1 MIRLPAL
8 PYPQDALAPHIS
20 ERTMGFHYGK
30 HHAGYVANL
39 NKLLSGGAGQVG
51 NTVGASGGVAGGVGG
66 GVGGA
71 VGVGAGGA
79 GGRGAGG
86 GAGRGAGGG
95 GVSLETLIT
104 TPGPVAVFN
113 NAAQIWN
120 HTFYWQSMS
129 PDGGGD
135 PSGEL
140 ASAITSSFGSVDT
153 LRDELTAAATRNF
166 ASGWTWLVRLGSGAG
181 DGFGDGGGGAGDG
194 GGGAGGGG
202 GGAGDGGGGAGGGG
216 GGAGAGGGA
225 GDGGG
230 GAGDGG
236 GGELAVINTND
247 ADNPLVSGHQPLL
260 TIDIWEH
267 AYYLDYQNARPA
279 YIATFLEHLINWDFA
294 AANYAA

>member
-1 MIRLPAL
+1 M
-8 PYPQDALAPHIS
+8 
-20 ERTMGFHYGK
+20 
-30 HHAGYVANL
+30 
-39 NKLLSGGAGQVG
+39 
-51 NTVGASGGVAGGVGG
+51 
-66 GVGGA
+66 
-71 VGVGAGGA
+71 
-79 GGRGAGG
+79 
-86 GAGRGAGGG
+86 
-95 GVSLETLIT
+95 SLETLIT
-104 TPGPVAVFN
+104 TRGPVAVFN

-181 DGFGDGGGGAGDG
+181 DGGGVLVLGVL
-194 GGGAGGGG
+194 
-202 GGAGDGGGGAGGGG
+202 
-216 GGAGAGGGA
+216 GAGAVGG
-225 GDGGG
+225 D
-230 GAGDGG
+230 
-236 GGELAVINTND
+236 LAVINTND
-247 ADNPLVSGHQPLL
+247 ADNPLTSGHQPLL

-294 AANYAA
+294 AANYAACSA

>member
-1 MIRLPAL
+1 MIQLPAL

-20 ERTMGFHYGK
+20 ERTMGLHYGK

-39 NKLLSGGAGQVG
+39 NRLLAGGAGQVG
-51 NTVGASGGVAGGVGG
+51 NSVGASGGFSGGVGY
-66 GVGGA
+66 
-71 VGVGAGGA
+71 
-79 GGRGAGG
+79 GAGG
-86 GAGRGAGGG
+86 GAHSDGE
-95 GVSLETLIT
+95 VSLETLIT
-104 TPGPVAVFN
+104 TRGPVAVFN

-166 ASGWTWLVRLGSGAG
+166 ASGWTWLVRLGW
-181 DGFGDGGGGAGDG
+181 
-194 GGGAGGGG
+194 
-202 GGAGDGGGGAGGGG
+202 
-216 GGAGAGGGA
+216 GAGAEGA
-225 GDGGG
+225 G
-230 GAGDGG
+230 AG

-247 ADNPLVSGHQPLL
+247 ADNPLTSGHQPLL

-267 AYYLDYQNARPA
+267 AYYLDYQNARSA

-294 AANYAA
+294 AVNYAA

>member
-1 MIRLPAL
+1 MIQLPAL

-20 ERTMGFHYGK
+20 ERTMGLHYDK

-39 NKLLSGGAGQVG
+39 NKLLSGGAGKVG
-51 NTVGASGGVAGGVGG
+51 NTVGASGGFFGGVSN
-66 GVGGA
+66 
-71 VGVGAGGA
+71 GAGT
-79 GGRGAGG
+79 GG
-86 GAGRGAGGG
+86 GAGGG

-104 TPGPVAVFN
+104 TRGPVAVFN

-166 ASGWTWLVRLGSGAG
+166 ASGWTWLVRLGWGAG
-181 DGFGDGGGGAGDG
+181 AE
-194 GGGAGGGG
+194 
-202 GGAGDGGGGAGGGG
+202 
-216 GGAGAGGGA
+216 GAGAGGVGA
-225 GDGGG
+225 GAVGG
-230 GAGDGG
+230 D
-236 GGELAVINTND
+236 LAVINTND
-247 ADNPLVSGHQPLL
+247 ADNPLTSGHQPLL

-267 AYYLDYQNARPA
+267 AYYLDYQNARSA

>member
-1 MIRLPAL
+1 MIQLPAL

-20 ERTMGFHYGK
+20 ERTMGLHYDK

-39 NKLLSGGAGQVG
+39 NKLLSGGAGKVG
-51 NTVGASGGVAGGVGG
+51 NTVGASGSVSN
-66 GVGGA
+66 
-71 VGVGAGGA
+71 GAGA
-79 GGRGAGG
+79 GAGG
-86 GAGRGAGGG
+86 GGAVGRGAGGG

-181 DGFGDGGGGAGDG
+181 DGGAGVGAG

-202 GGAGDGGGGAGGGG
+202 AGVGAGGAGAGA
-216 GGAGAGGGA
+216 GGAGAGGAGA
-225 GDGGG
+225 GAG
-230 GAGDGG
+230 GAGAGGAGAG

-247 ADNPLVSGHQPLL
+247 ADNPLTSGHQPLL
-260 TIDIWEH
+260 TIDVWEH

>member
-1 MIRLPAL
+1 MIELPAL

-39 NKLLSGGAGQVG
+39 NKLL
-51 NTVGASGGVAGGVGG
+51 ASGDGD
-66 GVGGA
+66 
-71 VGVGAGGA
+71 VGAGGA
-79 GGRGAGG
+79 SGGSAD
-86 GAGRGAGGG
+86 
-95 GVSLETLIT
+95 LEALIT
-104 TPGPVAVFN
+104 RAGPGAVFN

-140 ASAITSSFGSVDT
+140 AAAIDARFGSVDA
-153 LRDELTAAATRNF
+153 LRDELTAAATGNF
-166 ASGWTWLVRLGSGAG
+166 GSGWTWLVRLGGGSG
-181 DGFGDGGGGAGDG
+181 
-194 GGGAGGGG
+194 
-202 GGAGDGGGGAGGGG
+202 
-216 GGAGAGGGA
+216 
-225 GDGGG
+225 
-230 GAGDGG
+230 GG
-236 GGELAVINTND
+236 GGELAVVNTDD
-247 ADNPLVSGHQPLL
+247 ADNPLTAGHQPLL

-294 AANYAA
+294 AHNYTA

>member
-1 MIRLPAL
+1 MIQLPAL

-20 ERTMGFHYGK
+20 ERTMGLHYDK
-30 HHAGYVANL
+30 HHAGYVATL
-39 NKLLSGGAGQVG
+39 NRLLTGGAGQVG
-51 NTVGASGGVAGGVGG
+51 NSVGASGGFFGGVSN
-66 GVGGA
+66 
-71 VGVGAGGA
+71 GAGT
-79 GGRGAGG
+79 
-86 GAGRGAGGG
+86 GGG

-104 TPGPVAVFN
+104 TRGPVAVFN

-166 ASGWTWLVRLGSGAG
+166 ASGWTWLVRLGW
-181 DGFGDGGGGAGDG
+181 
-194 GGGAGGGG
+194 GAGGG
-202 GGAGDGGGGAGGGG
+202 AD
-216 GGAGAGGGA
+216 GAGAGGGA
-225 GDGGG
+225 GGGAVGAGAGG
-230 GAGDGG
+230 GAGGGAGAG

-247 ADNPLVSGHQPLL
+247 ADNPLTSGHQPLL

-294 AANYAA
+294 AVNYAA

>member
-1 MIRLPAL
+1 MIQLPAL

-20 ERTMGFHYGK
+20 ERTMGLHYDK
-30 HHAGYVANL
+30 HHAGYVATL
-39 NKLLSGGAGQVG
+39 NKLLTGGAGQVG
-51 NTVGASGGVAGGVGG
+51 NSVGASGGFF
-66 GVGGA
+66 GGA
-71 VGVGAGGA
+71 DDRAGN
-79 GGRGAGG
+79 
-86 GAGRGAGGG
+86 GAGGG
-95 GVSLETLIT
+95 GVGLETLIT

-181 DGFGDGGGGAGDG
+181 
-194 GGGAGGGG
+194 
-202 GGAGDGGGGAGGGG
+202 G
-216 GGAGAGGGA
+216 GGAGAGA
-225 GDGGG
+225 
-230 GAGDGG
+230 G

-267 AYYLDYQNARPA
+267 AYYLDYQNARSA

-294 AANYAA
+294 AANYAGDPDG